1 MVCLSL
7 ICEAILLTG
16 NIPKYHSKTAFKIF
30 LISVGMTSEV
40 LTALSKVKL
49 DFVSDAEEDSLYIF
63 DQTLG
68 EIFSGMG

>member
-40 LTALSKVKL
+40 LTTLKLKL
-49 DFVSDAEEDSLYIF
+49 DFVSNVEEDSLSIF

>member
-1 MVCLSL
+1 
-7 ICEAILLTG
+7 
-16 NIPKYHSKTAFKIF
+16 
-30 LISVGMTSEV
+30 MTSEV

-49 DFVSDAEEDSLYIF
+49 DFVSDAEEDSLSIF